1 MFYVDILL
9 LNACLSFVFCLVV
22 SNNYEADHF
31 HQTLLNSFLKSFLF
45 YFRQQILVSS
55 VVYLLILRL
64 LYYIQPFI
72 LFKELLLFLCKILAP
87 FLLIF
92 LKLYTFLTSHKT
104 QFAKLLMLCI
114 VLAYLTL
121 ARKYFVWLFLS
132 TLLAPLSVV
141 SKARTNNLLTSW
153 KE

>member
-1 MFYVDILL
+1 MHFLALFFVLL
-9 LNACLSFVFCLVV
+9 SVRIH
-22 SNNYEADHF
+22 EADHF
-31 HQTLLNSFLKSFLF
+31 HQTFLNSLLKLSLF
-45 YFRQQILVSS
+45 YFKQQFSFFS
-55 VVYLLILRL
+55 VVYLLFFHLP
-64 LYYIQPFI
+64 YCIQLFI
-72 LFKELLLFLCKILAP
+72 LFTELLSFLCKTLAS

-92 LKLYTFLTSHKT
+92 IILNTHLTYFLAFH
-104 QFAKLLMLCI
+104 AKLLMLCI